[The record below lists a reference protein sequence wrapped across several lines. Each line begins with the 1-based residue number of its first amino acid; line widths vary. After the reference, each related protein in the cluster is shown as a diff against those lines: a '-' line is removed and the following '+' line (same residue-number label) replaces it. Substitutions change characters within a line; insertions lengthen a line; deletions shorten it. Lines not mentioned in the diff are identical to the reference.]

1 MSPGRP
7 LRWMTTHPVPATAR
21 WTESR
26 LQAGSLVFCLLSSGL
41 GTVQRPHVREKSAR
55 PATEPVP
62 VTHPFYAGNMA
73 NAAGELNQELS
84 TEEAQAFLED
94 QTRRY
99 LDMSLAEF
107 YQRAEAGTLPDDPVV
122 THLVLLSGAHPGA
135 C

>member
-1 MSPGRP
+1 M
-7 LRWMTTHPVPATAR
+7 L
-21 WTESR
+21 
-26 LQAGSLVFCLLSSGL
+26 
-41 GTVQRPHVREKSAR
+41 
-55 PATEPVP
+55 
-62 VTHPFYAGNMA
+62 GNMK
-73 NAAGELNQELS
+73 NAAEELNQELS

-107 YQRAEAGTLPDDPVV
+107 YEGAETGTLPDDDAVV

>member
-1 MSPGRP
+1 MSAKSPQDVRRNRFP
-7 LRWMTTHPVPATAR
+7 SHTRSM
-21 WTESR
+21 
-26 LQAGSLVFCLLSSGL
+26 L
-41 GTVQRPHVREKSAR
+41 GT
-55 PATEPVP
+55 
-62 VTHPFYAGNMA
+62 MA

-99 LDMSLAEF
+99 LDMSLAEL